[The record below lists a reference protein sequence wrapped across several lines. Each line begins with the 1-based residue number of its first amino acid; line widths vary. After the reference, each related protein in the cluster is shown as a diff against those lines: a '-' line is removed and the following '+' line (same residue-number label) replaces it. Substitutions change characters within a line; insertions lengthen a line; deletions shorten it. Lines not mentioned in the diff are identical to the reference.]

1 MLLPSSLCVSLQHTK
16 AQEDHRDMQEKGL
29 ELRVT
34 RAGLKSWAFR
44 YRRSSDRKKRL
55 ITLGHFPDFDLGEA
69 RRWAQDIRREVSRGG
84 DPASGVQERKAAPTF
99 RELVGEWESCHA
111 ELNRSRQVRADDRS
125 ILKLYAFPAI
135 GDMKVHNIGRR
146 EISAMLAGARK
157 AIDCRRGHRKNGKDP
172 RRLTQRANSV
182 FALVRAI
189 MRWALAQGIITI
201 DPTHGMTK
209 PIKKEVVRDRELS
222 PAEIK
227 MFWCNL
233 DKLPSTPGLRIAMKL
248 SLTTA
253 QRIGDVCGICKS
265 ELVLDGPGPVWILPG
280 ERSKNGEG
288 LRVPLSPLAVRL
300 IGEAFALQKRKD
312 GEEESPWLFPAR
324 AKRDGSHGPI
334 QGHAATVA
342 MFRGRG
348 QLGTAHFRIH
358 DLRRTA
364 ATRMAEMGINPFTI
378 SLVLN
383 HVSASKSTITG
394 KVYVLYSFD
403 REKREALDAWSA
415 LLERIIAGKDS
426 IAVGR
431 LAAHSGDVGDEAR
444 HKAEGCVVV
453 RAINFA
459 RALTSSHAAHCV
471 HDEWSSPATTS

>member
-1 MLLPSSLCVSLQHTK
+1 VK
-16 AQEDHRDMQEKGL
+16 A
-29 ELRVT
+29 
-34 RAGLKSWAFR
+34 WAFR

-69 RRWAQDIRREVSRGG
+69 RSWAQDIRREVSRGG
-84 DPASGVQERKAAPTF
+84 DPAAGVQERKAAPTF
-99 RELVGEWESCHA
+99 RELAAEWQSNHA
-111 ELNRSRQVRADDRS
+111 ELNRSGQVRADDRS
-125 ILKLYAFPAI
+125 ILKLYVSPAI

-146 EISAMLAGARK
+146 EISAMLAEVRK
-157 AIDCRRGHRKNGKDP
+157 AIDRRKGHSKRDKSP

-189 MRWALAQGIITI
+189 MRWALAQGIITN
-201 DPTHGMTK
+201 DPTHGMAK

-222 PAEIK
+222 PAEIE
-227 MFWCNL
+227 MFWRNL
-233 DKLPSTPGLRIAMKL
+233 DKLPTTPALRIAMKL

-253 QRIGDVCGICKS
+253 QRIGEVCGISKG
-265 ELVLDGPGPVWILPG
+265 ELVLDGPTPVWVLPG

-288 LRVPLSPLAVRL
+288 HRVPLSPLAVKL
-300 IGEAFALQKRKD
+300 IKEALALQRPKD
-312 GEEESPWLFPAR
+312 GEAASPWLFPAR
-324 AKRDGSHGPI
+324 AKRDDTHGPI
-334 QGHAATVA
+334 DGHAATVA

-394 KVYVLYSFD
+394 KVYVQYSFD
-403 REKREALDAWSA
+403 REKREALNTWSTR
-415 LLERIIAGKDS
+415 LERIIAGKDS
-426 IAVGR
+426 IKTIGR
-431 LAAHSGDVGDEAR
+431 SATKHDVRQRAA
-444 HKAEGCVVV
+444 
-453 RAINFA
+453 
-459 RALTSSHAAHCV
+459 
-471 HDEWSSPATTS
+471 